1 MHRFTG
7 RAFLWA
13 SDQVTLARADAERRT
28 TVEITACR
36 RGVARQVRLSLPTLQ
51 RGNALHDAL
60 RHKSV
65 PHCTLKRG
73 RRASRTALSTQ
84 TRRTIILSLLLPQKP
99 RTGLFRTCLS
109 ADQVR

>member
-1 MHRFTG
+1 M
-7 RAFLWA
+7 
-13 SDQVTLARADAERRT
+13 
-28 TVEITACR
+28 
-36 RGVARQVRLSLPTLQ
+36 RLSLRTLQ
-51 RGNALHDAL
+51 HRNALGDAP
-60 RHKSV
+60 RHRFAPRRAFK
-65 PHCTLKRG
+65 TG

>member
-1 MHRFTG
+1 MT
-7 RAFLWA
+7 
-13 SDQVTLARADAERRT
+13 S
-28 TVEITACR
+28 
-36 RGVARQVRLSLPTLQ
+36 LSFFTLQ
-51 RGNALHDAL
+51 PRNALRDAL
-60 RHKSV
+60 RHKSALR
-65 PHCTLKRG
+65 CRFKIG